1 MLYSKILGFV
11 MKGRIRKRSDFHEAF
26 IWEVKC
32 WQFMKSQKNTG
43 RHCWLLKEKRL
54 GVIFFVTVV
63 LGIFSF
69 SVIEL
74 INLLIINKIIRRRTC
89 VTKQTV

>member
-43 RHCWLLKEKRL
+43 RHCLVVKREKVGGNLFCNR
-54 GVIFFVTVV
+54 GSWYSFFFCNRTNQ
-63 LGIFSF
+63 SF
-69 SVIEL
+69 
-74 INLLIINKIIRRRTC
+74 NH
-89 VTKQTV
+89 